1 MDLPESIGDVLDK
14 YGVYGTTTKGT
25 SMQPLF
31 RTRRDMIILERPTRE
46 LKKYDVVLYSAP
58 YGKNIMHRIIK
69 VLPDKYLI
77 RGDNTFSNEYIPKE
91 DIIAVMVAFN
101 RNGRR
106 YEVTTPKYKVY
117 CVLWTAI
124 YPVRKLL
131 FKFRNLVLRT
141 SSFVKRRVFRA
152 HNGDNNGK

>member
-1 MDLPESIGDVLDK
+1 MDLPESIVDVLDK

-31 RTRRDMIILERPTRE
+31 RTRRDMIILERPTSE
-46 LKKYDVVLYSAP
+46 LKKYDVVLYNAP

-77 RGDNTFSNEYIPKE
+77 RGDNTFNDEYIPKE

-101 RNGRR
+101 RKGRR

-131 FKFRNLVLRT
+131 FKIRNFVFRAG
-141 SSFVKRRVFRA
+141 SFVKRRVLRA

>member
-31 RTRRDMIILERPTRE
+31 RTRRDMIILQRPTSE
-46 LKKYDVVLYSAP
+46 LKKYDVVLYNAP

-77 RGDNTFSNEYIPKE
+77 RGDNTFVNEYIPKE

-101 RNGRR
+101 RKGRR
-106 YEVTTPKYKVY
+106 YDVTGAGYRAY
-117 CVLWTAI
+117 CVVWTVI
-124 YPVRKLL
+124 YPVRKLF
-131 FKFRNLVLRT
+131 FKIRCAVLRIG
-141 SSFVKRRVFRA
+141 SFVKRRILGIR
-152 HNGDNNGK
+152 NGDSNEK

>member
-31 RTRRDMIILERPTRE
+31 RTHRDMIILARPSTE
-46 LKKYDVVLYSAP
+46 PKKYDVVLYNAP

-69 VLPDKYLI
+69 VLPDKYII
-77 RGDNTFSNEYIPKE
+77 RGDNTFTDEYIPKE

-101 RNGRR
+101 RKGKRR
-106 YEVTTPKYKVY
+106 EVTARSYRAYSVI
-117 CVLWTAI
+117 WTAI
-124 YPVRKLL
+124 YPLRKLI
-131 FKFRNLVLRT
+131 FKLRT
-141 SSFVKRRVFRA
+141 SVMRLGSRVKRRLLART
-152 HNGDNNGK
+152 NGENDGK